1 MKKIVITIAITAVL
15 TAVLMISGYFIYTK
29 IIYKDNNAN
38 SNMTKKN
45 ENNSENVENQIP
57 KDIKDISLEEWRKV
71 IALFYKEHYGYKPD
85 NITCTEVGPNIIYV
99 TIYHNTELVAEY
111 TLDAETGIASSPTE
125 RTANFF
131 KGIFLDNLSTKANF
145 KNNECIAIGYIEK
158 GKEAQIKEKYF
169 NSDIEY
175 ESLTTV
181 VEGDE
186 YQFIVIPK
194 SLDATLRIWKYNVS
208 ENGELYSEEL
218 LLEAVGTPLL
228 IKTQCTEVFPRVGV
242 EYEFGDTKF
251 TIPLMISGM
260 DGKFTI
266 TDYKNLVKDISIY

>member
-1 MKKIVITIAITAVL
+1 MVREPKNL
-15 TAVLMISGYFIYTK
+15 
-29 IIYKDNNAN
+29 
-38 SNMTKKN
+38 NM
-45 ENNSENVENQIP
+45 
-57 KDIKDISLEEWRKV
+57 EEWRKV
-71 IALFYKEHYGYKPD
+71 ISVFYEENYGYKPD
-85 NITCTEVGPNIIYV
+85 NVTCTEVGPHIIYV
-99 TIYHNTELVAEY
+99 TIYHNTDLVAEY

-125 RTANFF
+125 RMANFF
-131 KGIFLDNLSTKANF
+131 YGIFLDNLSTKVNF
-145 KNNECIAIGYIEK
+145 KNDECIAIGYIEK

-169 NSDIEY
+169 DTDNEY

-194 SLDATLRIWKYNVS
+194 SLDATLKIWKYNVS
-208 ENGELYSEEL
+208 EDGELYFDEL
-218 LLEAVGTPLL
+218 LLEAIGTPLL

-242 EYEFGDTKF
+242 EYENDNTKF

-260 DGKFTI
+260 DGKFTF

>member
-1 MKKIVITIAITAVL
+1 MKKTVITIAITAVL

-29 IIYKDNNAN
+29 IINKDNNAN

-57 KDIKDISLEEWRKV
+57 NDIKNISLEEWRKV

-85 NITCTEVGPNIIYV
+85 NVTCTEVGPNIIYV

-125 RTANFF
+125 R
-131 KGIFLDNLSTKANF
+131 
-145 KNNECIAIGYIEK
+145 
-158 GKEAQIKEKYF
+158 
-169 NSDIEY
+169 
-175 ESLTTV
+175 TV

>member
-1 MKKIVITIAITAVL
+1 MKKTVITIAITAVL
-15 TAVLMISGYFIYTK
+15 TTVLMIIGYFIYTK
-29 IIYKDNNAN
+29 IINKDNNTN
-38 SNMTKKN
+38 INMTEKN
-45 ENNSENVENQIP
+45 ENNYKNLENQIS
-57 KDIKDISLEEWRKV
+57 KNIKDINLEEWRKV
-71 IALFYKEHYGYKPD
+71 ISVFYEEHYGYKPD
-85 NITCTEVGPNIIYV
+85 NVTCTEVGPHIIYV
-99 TIYHNTELVAEY
+99 TIYHNTDLVAEY

-125 RTANFF
+125 RMVNFS
-131 KGIFLDNLSTKANF
+131 KGIFLDNLSTKVNF
-145 KNNECIAIGYIEK
+145 KNDECIAIGYIEK

-169 NSDIEY
+169 DTDNEY

-181 VEGDE
+181 VEGNE

-194 SLDATLRIWKYNVS
+194 SLDATLKIWKYNVS
-208 ENGELYSEEL
+208 EDGELYFDEL
-218 LLEAVGTPLL
+218 LLEAIGTPLL